1 MDPFCTSTCLSTPEN
16 GASAVEV
23 NTNLPFASPMIPM
36 ARANSASEMVAAN
49 MDKVVQLM
57 HKPEQL
63 LATLKLQQAALE
75 ATVRDLELSVL
86 ESQSAVTQLNHRVSE
101 IRRLEESGDQAG
113 LQDMAVRSRITA
125 FDSGKLEN
133 KNTAEL
139 LEEQAVPV
147 EDGTL
152 LGKIYGEQMRK
163 QQKKRWPSRKEGILP
178 FARGLSRMVVDNAWF
193 ECIISFVI
201 VVNSVMLGVES
212 QMSLSGNDVGWS
224 WTAEIFFLVIFSG
237 EILLRLIAN
246 GWKSFRDGWFVFD
259 LSLVLTAYVEQTIQ
273 FFTASRSEQQVLVLR
288 TMRLFRLIRTF
299 RMIKQIKSV
308 WRLVHGLITCGE
320 TIISTFLLLFIVLYV
335 FGVMGLELIRK
346 DDLLR
351 DDDNTHEI
359 VMKWFSNLGV
369 CIMTLTQF
377 VTMDTIGDIYAPLV
391 KQKPFVL
398 GLYFTL
404 LVIIVSIS
412 LMNLVTAVL
421 VEGALEHAR
430 QEKEEETRVEQ
441 ATTKQLVP
449 EIISLFDLIDED
461 GSGEVDLTEM
471 VKFEEDGLVPSH
483 LLDRASVDSMA
494 DLFNTLDVDG
504 SGKIN
509 RSEFIEGLLNIFLRE
524 VPVSTL
530 QMLKMQRLLRD
541 KVTHVEEDVLE
552 LQDLLSVLRA
562 EPRI

>member
-1 MDPFCTSTCLSTPEN
+1 
-16 GASAVEV
+16 
-23 NTNLPFASPMIPM
+23 
-36 ARANSASEMVAAN
+36 
-49 MDKVVQLM
+49 
-57 HKPEQL
+57 
-63 LATLKLQQAALE
+63 
-75 ATVRDLELSVL
+75 
-86 ESQSAVTQLNHRVSE
+86 
-101 IRRLEESGDQAG
+101 
-113 LQDMAVRSRITA
+113 
-125 FDSGKLEN
+125 
-133 KNTAEL
+133 
-139 LEEQAVPV
+139 
-147 EDGTL
+147 
-152 LGKIYGEQMRK
+152 
-163 QQKKRWPSRKEGILP
+163 
-178 FARGLSRMVVDNAWF
+178 MVVDNAWF

-299 RMIKQIKSV
+299 RMIKQIKSH
-308 WRLVHGLITCGE
+308 LH
-320 TIISTFLLLFIVLYV
+320 
-335 FGVMGLELIRK
+335 
-346 DDLLR
+346 
-351 DDDNTHEI
+351 
-359 VMKWFSNLGV
+359 
-369 CIMTLTQF
+369 
-377 VTMDTIGDIYAPLV
+377 
-391 KQKPFVL
+391 
-398 GLYFTL
+398 
-404 LVIIVSIS
+404 
-412 LMNLVTAVL
+412 
-421 VEGALEHAR
+421 R
-430 QEKEEETRVEQ
+430 Q
-441 ATTKQLVP
+441 
-449 EIISLFDLIDED
+449 D